1 MASALPGARA
11 KDRSATFWLAP
22 ILMLPNLGQTDQDFE
37 YKFASIR
44 QRSLDMR
51 ATQAEDWTKAS
62 KSQCSLRQAPTAL
75 LMHLQINSMTLATA
89 LPSLS
94 L

>member
-1 MASALPGARA
+1 
-11 KDRSATFWLAP
+11 
-22 ILMLPNLGQTDQDFE
+22 
-37 YKFASIR
+37 
-44 QRSLDMR
+44 MR